1 MIMLKKKYDERKL
14 SCPAFFE
21 LHVQYNISRAYD
33 QRRGIE
39 DQVEYLANLYGSLI
53 ETLIIRGVIN
63 ADDIN
68 RIMGSYFPMVE
79 IIDNE

>member
-1 MIMLKKKYDERKL
+1 MIMLKKKHDERKL
-14 SCPAFFE
+14 SCAAFFE
-21 LHVQYNISRAYD
+21 LNVQCNTLRAYD

-63 ADDIN
+63 TDDIN

-79 IIDNE
+79 VIDNE